1 MNTLVI
7 VIAVALIALYIGA
20 KVLVVA
26 FEVIKAFKDGAD
38 VVIKKS
44 PSYAL
49 KILGRRNKGARL
61 AIDDANISTANSN
74 AILRKNEINQLNSY
88 DPKINQSDQNFE
100 TVIYQRKISE
110 ISQRKLI
117 LESKK
122 NVKDLDSIL
131 LPNKFKIKSKIE
143 SLVNKVEFPIPY
155 PTFSSQIK
163 LPPKIT
169 AYPKIN
175 IEEPSIKLPLWDG
188 KLSKLNPYVYKE
200 FSHEIALVENAKN
213 KLQNLKE
220 NEPILEQKI
229 NEAHSLAMARYEK
242 AVVEE
247 NNEQKRIV
255 RKWGQA
261 REAWEIECENE
272 QNNLKSLVAAFK
284 SGDIEKQAKLI
295 LDSIEL
301 PRWMPCN
308 YELKYDKEAKI
319 LIVEHE
325 FTDIGSIEWVKTVM
339 LKSGATNKPLNQKEL
354 KYATDL
360 LYPSVTLRLAYELAT
375 QLEGDVEAIA
385 VNGWADYTVKSSG
398 NTKRAY
404 CSSLLATV
412 DDIKDLNLSKLDPL
426 AAFSNLNGNVAR
438 ALELT
443 PIAPKIK
450 INTNDA
456 RYVEDKEVLGGLKSE
471 QNLASMDWQD
481 FEHLCRELFERLF
494 ASSGAVV
501 KVTQASRDM
510 GVDAVVHNA
519 DPILGGKIVIQAKR
533 YVNTVDVSAVR
544 DLWGTVNHEGAM
556 KGILVTTSQYGPD
569 SYAFIQNKPLQ
580 LINGNELLGLLEQ
593 YGYKFR
599 INLEEA
605 RQFLKENNLS
615 AFNNK
620 DSI

>member
-7 VIAVALIALYIGA
+7 IIAVAFVALYVGA
-20 KVLVVA
+20 KVIVVA
-26 FEVIKAFKDGAD
+26 YDMIKALGDGTNE
-38 VVIKKS
+38 VVKNTPK
-44 PSYAL
+44 YML
-49 KILGRRNKGARL
+49 KVLGRRAKGANVDIDSLLVLNAQGMLRSDEINSIKQYKPHVDRVL
-61 AIDDANISTANSN
+61 SNYDHIRYERAINKIKKRDLILSSQKNINDVE
-74 AILRKNEINQLNSY
+74 AILIPNN
-88 DPKINQSDQNFE
+88 
-100 TVIYQRKISE
+100 T
-110 ISQRKLI
+110 
-117 LESKK
+117 
-122 NVKDLDSIL
+122 SI
-131 LPNKFKIKSKIE
+131 KQEIE
-143 SLVNKVEFPIPY
+143 SLVGIKKFPSPQPKLISQVNKPPTIKPY
-155 PTFSSQIK
+155 QK
-163 LPPKIT
+163 LS
-169 AYPKIN
+169 IN
-175 IEEPSIKLPLWDG
+175 EPSIKLPFWEG
-188 KLSKLNPYVYKE
+188 NFSKLNPYVIKE
-200 FSHEIALVENAKN
+200 FSKEIVKVEEAKKELARLLELEKFQELEIVEAYKTAVKRYEDALIAEKYSYQQAVIEWKKSKALWDAECDKDQFE
-213 KLQNLKE
+213 LQNL
-220 NEPILEQKI
+220 LF
-229 NEAHSLAMARYEK
+229 
-242 AVVEE
+242 
-247 NNEQKRIV
+247 
-255 RKWGQA
+255 
-261 REAWEIECENE
+261 
-272 QNNLKSLVAAFK
+272 AFNG
-284 SGDIEKQAKLI
+284 GDIEKQAHLI
-295 LDSIEL
+295 LDGIEL
-301 PRWMPCN
+301 PKWMPCN
-308 YELKYDKEAKI
+308 YELKYDRETKI

-325 FTDIGSIEWVKTVM
+325 FADIGSIEWVKTVM
-339 LKSGATNKPLNQKEL
+339 LKSGATNKSLNQKEL
-354 KYATDL
+354 KQANDL
-360 LYPSVTLRLAYELAT
+360 LYPSITLRIAYELAT

-412 DDIKDLNLSKLDPL
+412 AEIKNLSLTKLDPL

-450 INTNDA
+450 LNANDS
-456 RYVEDKEVLGGLKSE
+456 RYVEDKEVLGGLKTE

-569 SYAFIQNKPLQ
+569 SYSFIQNKPLQ

-605 RQFLKENNLS
+605 RQLLKDNH
-615 AFNNK
+615 AFPFNK
-620 DSI
+620 KDNI

>member
-7 VIAVALIALYIGA
+7 IILVGVVVLYVGSKALVIAYEIFMAMT
-20 KVLVVA
+20 
-26 FEVIKAFKDGAD
+26 DGANTI
-38 VVIKKS
+38 IKKS
-44 PSYAL
+44 PSYVL
-49 KILGRRNKGARL
+49 KILGRRNKGAKVE
-61 AIDDANISTANSN
+61 IDDDNLRAANANC
-74 AILRKNEINQLNSY
+74 ILRKNEINQLNAYAPKVKFFDQRFDGQAY
-88 DPKINQSDQNFE
+88 D
-100 TVIYQRKISE
+100 RKIKQVYKRELVNSD
-110 ISQRKLI
+110 KT
-117 LESKK
+117 
-122 NVKDLDSIL
+122 NVSDLDSIL
-131 LPNKFKIKSKIE
+131 IPNTVSIKNTIQ
-143 SLVNKVEFPIPY
+143 SLCRTSEFPIAS
-155 PTFSSQIK
+155 PTFSSSV
-163 LPPKIT
+163 LPPQKIT
-169 AYPKIN
+169 TYPKIK
-175 IEEPSIKLPLWDG
+175 IKEPSIRLPLWDG
-188 KLSKLNPYVYKE
+188 NFSKLNPYVYKE
-200 FSHEIALVENAKN
+200 FEHEINLVENAKEKLN
-213 KLQNLKE
+213 KLIEL
-220 NEPILEQKI
+220 EPLYEQEI
-229 NEAHSLAMARYEK
+229 NKAYEIAEARYEK
-242 AVVEE
+242 ALIDEKNAYKNHYDEWLETKKLWEAESHQDQVELE
-247 NNEQKRIV
+247 
-255 RKWGQA
+255 
-261 REAWEIECENE
+261 
-272 QNNLKSLVAAFK
+272 SLLFAFK
-284 SGDIEKQAKLI
+284 SNDVEKQAHLI
-295 LDSIEL
+295 LDGIDL
-301 PRWMPCN
+301 PKWMPCN
-308 YELKYDKEAKI
+308 YELKYDKETKI

-325 FTDIGSIEWVKTVM
+325 FVDIGSIEWVKTVM

-354 KYATDL
+354 KQATDL
-360 LYPSVTLRLAYELAT
+360 LYPSITLRLAYELAT
-375 QLEGDVEAIA
+375 QLEADVEAIA

-412 DDIKDLNLSKLDPL
+412 ADIRNLSLSKLEPL

-456 RYVEDKEVLGGLKSE
+456 RYVEDKEVLGGLKTE

-569 SYAFIQNKPLQ
+569 SYSFIQNKPLQ

-615 AFNNK
+615 ISKNK

>member
-7 VIAVALIALYIGA
+7 IIAVAVVALYLGGKA
-20 KVLVVA
+20 LVVA
-26 FEVIKAFKDGAD
+26 FEIMKAFKDGAD
-38 VVIKKS
+38 VVIKKT
-44 PSYAL
+44 PSYVL
-49 KILGRRNKGARL
+49 RILGRRNKGARL
-61 AIDDANISTANSN
+61 AIDDANISAANSN
-74 AILRKNEINQLNSY
+74 GLLRKNEINVLNSY
-88 DPKINQSDQNFE
+88 DPKAIESDEHFENF
-100 TVIYQRKISE
+100 IYQRKTHE
-110 ISQRKLI
+110 ISKRKLI

-122 NVKDLDSIL
+122 NIKDLDSIL
-131 LPNKFKIKSKIE
+131 APNKFTIKSKIE
-143 SLVNKVEFPIPY
+143 SLIGRVEFPIPY
-155 PTFSSQIK
+155 PTFKSEIK

-169 AYPKIN
+169 TYPKIN

-200 FSHEIALVENAKN
+200 FSHEIALVENAKS
-213 KLQNLKE
+213 KLHKLIE
-220 NEPILEQKI
+220 LEPIQEQKI
-229 NEAHSLAMARYEK
+229 HEAYSQAMARYEK
-242 AVVEE
+242 AVADEKISQESLV
-247 NNEQKRIV
+247 QKWKI
-255 RKWGQA
+255 A
-261 REAWEIECENE
+261 RDNWEIECEKDQDE
-272 QNNLKSLVAAFK
+272 LKSLIASFQD
-284 SGDIEKQAKLI
+284 GDIEKQAKLI
-295 LDSIEL
+295 LDSTEL
-301 PRWMPCN
+301 PTWMPCN
-308 YELKYDKEAKI
+308 YDIKYDKETKI

-325 FTDIGSIEWVKTVM
+325 FVDIGSIEWVKTVI
-339 LKSGATNKPLNQKEL
+339 LKSGGTNKPLNQKEL
-354 KYATDL
+354 KHATDL
-360 LYPSVTLRLAYELAT
+360 LYPSITLRLAYELAT

-385 VNGWADYTVKSSG
+385 INGWADYTVKASG

-404 CSSLLATV
+404 CSSLLATI
-412 DDIKDLNLSKLDPL
+412 DDIKNLSLSKLEPL
-426 AAFSNLNGNVAR
+426 TAFANLNGNVAR

-443 PIAPKIK
+443 PIAPKIR

-456 RYVEDKEVLGGLKSE
+456 RYVEDKEVLGGLKTE

-569 SYAFIQNKPLQ
+569 SYSFIQNKPLQ

-605 RQFLKENNLS
+605 RQFLKETNS
-615 AFNNK
+615 STK
-620 DSI
+620 

>member
-1 MNTLVI
+1 MNTIVI
-7 VIAVALIALYIGA
+7 IIAVAFIVLYVGA

-26 FEVIKAFKDGAD
+26 YDIIKALGDGTNEVVKNTPNYILKVLGRRAKGAD
-38 VVIKKS
+38 VEIDGLLTLNAQGMLRKDEIHSIKQYKPHVDRVFSNYAHIRYEGAVNKIKKRELIIS
-44 PSYAL
+44 SQKNINDIETLLIP
-49 KILGRRNKGARL
+49 N
-61 AIDDANISTANSN
+61 NIS
-74 AILRKNEINQLNSY
+74 I
-88 DPKINQSDQNFE
+88 
-100 TVIYQRKISE
+100 
-110 ISQRKLI
+110 
-117 LESKK
+117 KK
-122 NVKDLDSIL
+122 E
-131 LPNKFKIKSKIE
+131 IE
-143 SLVNKVEFPIPY
+143 SLIGVKGFPSPQPKLISQVNKPPTIKPY
-155 PTFSSQIK
+155 KK
-163 LPPKIT
+163 LSIT
-169 AYPKIN
+169 K
-175 IEEPSIKLPLWDG
+175 PSIKLPLWEG
-188 KLSKLNPYVYKE
+188 KLSKLNPYVTKE
-200 FSHEIALVENAKN
+200 FSKEISKVEEAKKELVRLLELEKSQELEILEAYDSATKRYEDALIAEKYSYQQAEIEWK
-213 KLQNLKE
+213 KSKALWDAECEKDQFELQN
-220 NEPILEQKI
+220 ILF
-229 NEAHSLAMARYEK
+229 
-242 AVVEE
+242 
-247 NNEQKRIV
+247 
-255 RKWGQA
+255 
-261 REAWEIECENE
+261 
-272 QNNLKSLVAAFK
+272 AFNG
-284 SGDIEKQAKLI
+284 GDIEKQACLI
-295 LDSIEL
+295 LDSIDL
-301 PRWMPCN
+301 PKWMPCN
-308 YELKYDKEAKI
+308 YELKYDKETKI

-325 FTDIGSIEWVKTVM
+325 LVDIGSIEWVKTVM
-339 LKSGATNKPLNQKEL
+339 LKSGATYKPLNQKEL
-354 KYATDL
+354 KHVTDL

-375 QLEGDVEAIA
+375 QIEGDVEAIA

-412 DDIKDLNLSKLDPL
+412 EDIKGLSLSKLEPL

-450 INTNDA
+450 INTNDT
-456 RYVEDKEVLGGLKSE
+456 RYVEDKEVLGGLKAE

-569 SYAFIQNKPLQ
+569 SYSFIQNKPLQ

-605 RQFLKENNLS
+605 RQFLKETNS
-615 AFNNK
+615 STNK
-620 DSI
+620 N

>member
-38 VVIKKS
+38 EVIKKS

-61 AIDDANISTANSN
+61 VIDDANISTANSN
-74 AILRKNEINQLNSY
+74 GILRKNEINQLNSY
-88 DPKINQSDQNFE
+88 DPKINQSEQNFE
-100 TVIYQRKISE
+100 NVIYQRKISE
-110 ISQRKLI
+110 ISKRKLI

-122 NVKDLDSIL
+122 NVEDLDSIL
-131 LPNKFKIKSKIE
+131 VPNKFTIKSKIE
-143 SLVNKVEFPIPY
+143 SLINKVEFPIPQ

-200 FSHEIALVENAKN
+200 FSHEIALVENAKS

-220 NEPILEQKI
+220 LESIQEQKI
-229 NEAHSLAMARYEK
+229 NEAYSEAMVRYEK
-242 AVVEE
+242 AVTEE
-247 NNEQKRIV
+247 KNAQERLAQKW
-255 RKWGQA
+255 KHA
-261 REAWEIECENE
+261 KDAWEADSEKDENE
-272 QNNLKSLVAAFK
+272 LKGLIAIFED
-284 SGDIEKQAKLI
+284 GEIEKQAKLI

-301 PRWMPCN
+301 PNWLPCN
-308 YELKYDKEAKI
+308 YEVSYDLETKI
-319 LIVEHE
+319 LIIEHE
-325 FTDIGSIEWVKTVM
+325 FVDIGSIDWVKTVI
-339 LKSGATNKPLNQKEL
+339 LKSGATFKPLNQKEL
-354 KYATDL
+354 KHATDL
-360 LYPSVTLRLAYELAT
+360 LYPSITLRLAYELAN
-375 QLEGDVEAIA
+375 QLNGDVEAIA
-385 VNGWADYTVKSSG
+385 INGWADYTVKANG
-398 NTKRAY
+398 NIKRAY
-404 CSSLLATV
+404 CSSLLATTE
-412 DDIKDLNLSKLDPL
+412 DIKKLNLSLLEPL
-426 AAFSNLNGNVAR
+426 TAFSSLNGNVAK

-450 INTNDA
+450 INTNDS

-494 ASSGAVV
+494 SSSGAVV

-556 KGILVTTSQYGPD
+556 KGILVTTSQFGPD

-599 INLEEA
+599 INLDEA
-605 RQFLKENNLS
+605 RQFLKDS
-615 AFNNK
+615 QASPFGKK

>member
-1 MNTLVI
+1 MNTLI
-7 VIAVALIALYIGA
+7 IIIAVAFVALFVGA

-26 FEVIKAFKDGAD
+26 YEILKALSDGTNEVVKNTPNYILKVLGRRAKGAD
-38 VVIKKS
+38 VDIDGLLSLNAQGMLRKDEIHSIKQYKPHVDRVLSNYDHIRYESTVNKIKKRELILS
-44 PSYAL
+44 LQKNINDVEAL
-49 KILGRRNKGARL
+49 LIPN
-61 AIDDANISTANSN
+61 NIS
-74 AILRKNEINQLNSY
+74 I
-88 DPKINQSDQNFE
+88 
-100 TVIYQRKISE
+100 
-110 ISQRKLI
+110 
-117 LESKK
+117 KK
-122 NVKDLDSIL
+122 E
-131 LPNKFKIKSKIE
+131 IE
-143 SLVNKVEFPIPY
+143 SLIGVKEFPSPQPKLVTQVNKPPTIKPY
-155 PTFSSQIK
+155 KNLS
-163 LPPKIT
+163 
-169 AYPKIN
+169 IN
-175 IEEPSIKLPLWDG
+175 EPSIKLPLWEG
-188 KLSKLNPYVYKE
+188 KLSKLNLYVTKE
-200 FSHEIALVENAKN
+200 FSKEISKVEEAKKELVRLLELERAQELEITEAYASAVKRYEDALIAEKYSYQQAEIEWK
-213 KLQNLKE
+213 KSKDLWDSECEKDQFALQNL
-220 NEPILEQKI
+220 L
-229 NEAHSLAMARYEK
+229 Y
-242 AVVEE
+242 
-247 NNEQKRIV
+247 
-255 RKWGQA
+255 
-261 REAWEIECENE
+261 
-272 QNNLKSLVAAFK
+272 AFN
-284 SGDIEKQAKLI
+284 GRDIEKQAHLI
-295 LDSIEL
+295 LDSVDL
-301 PRWMPCN
+301 PNWMPCN
-308 YELKYDKEAKI
+308 YELKYDKETKI

-325 FTDIGSIEWVKTVM
+325 FVDIGSIEWVKTVM

-354 KYATDL
+354 KHATDL

-375 QLEGDVEAIA
+375 QLEGNVEAIA

-412 DDIKDLNLSKLDPL
+412 DDIKNLSLSKLEPL
-426 AAFSNLNGNVAR
+426 AAFANLNGNVAR

-456 RYVEDKEVLGGLKSE
+456 RYVEDKEVLGGLKTE

-615 AFNNK
+615 TFNNK